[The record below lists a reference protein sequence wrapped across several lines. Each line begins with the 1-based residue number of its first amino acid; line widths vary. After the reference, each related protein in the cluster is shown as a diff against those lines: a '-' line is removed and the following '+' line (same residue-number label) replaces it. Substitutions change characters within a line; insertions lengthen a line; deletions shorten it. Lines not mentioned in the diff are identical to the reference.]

1 MVLYASDA
9 FLDFPRYGIKIPSLD
24 SQKVKTVKSLLGHSA
39 LSARRNEWLIEGF
52 QETTTMNDL
61 SRVFSPEF
69 AQGFFDDRATQQFI
83 EAYELMRSDGSHNR
97 WAPEEATHPLHEL
110 TPSLL
115 LSLAGTWKASQMAC
129 DTGFCQYMGG
139 GAHHGHRSFGHGFC
153 PMNDVAV
160 GVARL
165 QSEGVAK
172 RIWVIDTDAH
182 KGDGTAAIFHG
193 DDTVKTMSIHMAR
206 GWPLDGTLPSTHP
219 SWIPS
224 DIDVPVESGEEG
236 FYLDRLKDALG
247 MLRQNSTADLAIVL
261 AGADPWEHDGLA
273 STGLLRL
280 TLDQMIQRDR
290 MVYCFLEELGL
301 PSAWLTA
308 GGYGEEVWRIHT
320 EFLKWVLVRRLGLE
334 GRATGSTAEPEE
346 LNPPLRAES

>member
-1 MVLYASDA
+1 MVLYATDA
-9 FLDFPRYGIKIPSLD
+9 MLDFPRYGITIPSLD
-24 SQKVKTVKSLLGHSA
+24 SQKVLTIKSLLDNAA
-39 LSARRNEWLIEGF
+39 LFERKKEWLIDEF
-52 QETTTMNDL
+52 QETTTLDDL
-61 SRVFSPEF
+61 SRVLSPDF
-69 AQGFFDDRATQQFI
+69 ARGFFDDRAAQQFI
-83 EAYELMRSDGSHNR
+83 EAYELLKPDGSYNR

-115 LSLAGTWKASQMAC
+115 LSLAGTWRASQIAC

-165 QSEGVAK
+165 QSEGVVK

-206 GWPLDGTLPSTHP
+206 GWPLDGSLPSTHP
-219 SWIPS
+219 SWTPS
-224 DIDVPVESGEEG
+224 DIDVPVGSGEEDS
-236 FYLDRLKDALG
+236 YLDRLKDALG
-247 MLRQNSTADLAIVL
+247 MLRRNSIADLAIVL
-261 AGADPWEHDGLA
+261 AGADPWEYDGLA
-273 STGLLRL
+273 STGLLKL
-280 TLDQMIQRDR
+280 TLNQMIERDR

-308 GGYGEEVWRIHT
+308 GGYGEEAWRIHA
-320 EFLKWVLVRRLGLE
+320 EFLKWVLVRRLGL
-334 GRATGSTAEPEE
+334 GGCATASATEPKK
-346 LNPPLRAES
+346 